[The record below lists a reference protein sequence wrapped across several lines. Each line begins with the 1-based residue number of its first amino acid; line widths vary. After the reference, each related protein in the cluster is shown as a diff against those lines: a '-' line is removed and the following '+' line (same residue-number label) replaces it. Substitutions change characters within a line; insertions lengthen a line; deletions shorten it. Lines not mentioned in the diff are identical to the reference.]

1 MSLDRDIA
9 LLSRVPLFSE
19 LSTEQLRLLA
29 FSAVRL
35 ELSPGQ
41 ILFREGAAALSGYII
56 AYGGIELTIGE
67 GGGKRIVATC
77 ETGSLVGEVALFVE
91 TRRPATGTAIVSS
104 EVLEIDR
111 KLVTRMLNEYPHV
124 ALRLRATLA
133 ERLAATVNDLTRV
146 RQALN
151 DIDRGSARR

>member
-35 ELSPGQ
+35 ELSLGQ
-41 ILFREGAAALSGYII
+41 ILFREGAIALSGFVI
-56 AYGGIELTIGE
+56 AYGGIELAIGE
-67 GGGKRIVATC
+67 AAGKRIVATC
-77 ETGSLVGEVALFVE
+77 ETGSLVGEIALFVE

-133 ERLAATVNDLTRV
+133 ERLTATVNDLIRV